1 MMTCYETRMAEKLR
15 ERIRMT
21 MGDKIDP
28 SVIKDDDFND
38 IKAEFKHILSGMIQK
53 PIVTHKELNEELEK
67 LEANSPEEFQK
78 LIDWLLS
85 FILRRKGIIKNI
97 KRKLHKK
104 ETQKEIIYT

>member
-1 MMTCYETRMAEKLR
+1 MMTCYEMRMAEKLR

-38 IKAEFKHILSGMIQK
+38 IKVEFKHILSRMIQK
-53 PIVTHKELNEELEK
+53 PIVTHEELNKELEK
-67 LEANSPEEFQK
+67 LEASSPEEFQK

-85 FILRRKGIIKNI
+85 FILRKKGIIKDI
-97 KRKLHKK
+97 KRKKHKK
-104 ETQKEIIYT
+104 DEKKEIISS